1 MTVAAVESGF
11 EVAFWFMERALS
23 DGEHL
28 QPQKLQR
35 LMFLAQAYFAV
46 AYGGLKLMPATF
58 VAAEEGPIEPTL
70 YRAFAR
76 GKPAVD
82 LTPIEETAVHMLD
95 SIWRQF
101 GALSTDKLTKLVKR
115 HPPYID
121 AYEEAP
127 NSEIPLAAM
136 AAFYGDQGLVRRK
149 TAEPSPAEL
158 RARQAKGGFD
168 APFADDTPLSVD
180 KVLRPK
186 VLRNHDG
193 KPVSVKRWAPK
204 KRV

>member
-1 MTVAAVESGF
+1 VDSGF
-11 EVAFWFMERALS
+11 EVAFWFLERALT

-35 LMFLAQAYFAV
+35 LMFLAQAYFA
-46 AYGGLKLMPATF
+46 AAHHGLKLMPATF
-58 VAAEEGPIEPTL
+58 VAADEGPIEPTL
-70 YRAFAR
+70 FRAFER

-82 LTPIEETAVHMLD
+82 LRPIDEAAAHLLD
-95 SIWRQF
+95 SVWRQF
-101 GALSTDKLTKLVKR
+101 GALGTDKLNKLVKR

-127 NSEIPLAAM
+127 GSEIPLAVM

-158 RARQAKGGFD
+158 RARRAKNNVD
-168 APFADDTPLSVD
+168 APFGDDLPLSVD

-193 KPVSVKRWAPK
+193 KPVSVKRWAPA